1 MNDKFEFKIPF
12 KSDFVISTEEG
23 DAGVVDIKSFSLE
36 NLKCSISRIEGEYIV
51 QNLEHPWESIP
62 TSFTPMAVKVFKG
75 SENYW
80 PYVKVKAS
88 PAKVLQGHN
97 VFGPD
102 CPAMCG
108 TEILISLKL
117 GLPEVAKCLD
127 FSYTRIVNIDCTYSI
142 PFENSSIA
150 QSVLEVIRNVKHK
163 QLKFSQGIY
172 YETVYFNYGSEH
184 GCLAIY
190 MKGQE
195 VQKQLKDLVRSNRDG
210 CNDEI
215 ISILGD
221 SRLIDYAERRLRFEA
236 RLTQRKLKDMGIPTL
251 WVNFC
256 EYYKLEAT
264 DGRNLM
270 RTLFW
275 SKMRPLF
282 EALEGSD
289 VNVYNDDEVKTKIRA
304 ANVKVRK
311 DGSLNYDHAMKAF
324 ITYRAIVSD
333 GFIATKE
340 IMSKTTFYQHIKMIV
355 DSGIPKAAL
364 QAIQPHSNRNVIPMV
379 HFVKIDFDNQFP
391 SWYEEPI
398 SKFDNVTPIGRARLI
413 GGRLSAVAS

>member
-1 MNDKFEFKIPF
+1 MNDKFEFRIPF
-12 KSDFVISTEEG
+12 KAAFVASTEEG
-23 DAGVVDIKSFSLE
+23 DAGLVDIKSLSLE
-36 NLKCSISRIEGEYIV
+36 NLKCSISRVDGEYVV
-51 QNLEHPWESIP
+51 QNLDHPWESIP

-102 CPAMCG
+102 CPALCG

-117 GLPEVAKCLD
+117 GLPEVSRCLD
-127 FSYTRIVNIDCTYSI
+127 FSYTRIINIDCTYSI

-150 QSVLEVIRNVKHK
+150 RSVLEVIRNVKHK
-163 QLKFSQGIY
+163 QLKLSQGIY
-172 YETVYFNYGSEH
+172 DETVYFNQGSEH

-195 VQKQLKDLVRSNRDG
+195 VQKQLKDLVKLNRDG
-210 CNDEI
+210 CNNKMIAILSDE
-215 ISILGD
+215 
-221 SRLIDYAERRLRFEA
+221 RLLSYAERRLRFEA

-251 WVNFC
+251 WVDFC
-256 EYYKLEAT
+256 KFYKSEAAEN
-264 DGRNLM
+264 RNLM

-289 VNVYNDDEVKTKIRA
+289 VNVYNDDEVRTKIRA
-304 ANVKVRK
+304 ANVRVRK
-311 DGSLNYDHAMKAF
+311 DGSLNYDPAMKAF
-324 ITYRAIVSD
+324 LTYRSIVAD

-340 IMSKTTFYQHIKMIV
+340 IMAKSTFNRHIKMIV
-355 DSGIPKAAL
+355 DSDIPKAAL
-364 QAIQPHSNRNVIPMV
+364 QAIQPHSNKNVVPMV

-398 SKFDNVTPIGRARLI
+398 SQFDNVTPIGRASLI
-413 GGRLSAVAS
+413 NGKLSAVV